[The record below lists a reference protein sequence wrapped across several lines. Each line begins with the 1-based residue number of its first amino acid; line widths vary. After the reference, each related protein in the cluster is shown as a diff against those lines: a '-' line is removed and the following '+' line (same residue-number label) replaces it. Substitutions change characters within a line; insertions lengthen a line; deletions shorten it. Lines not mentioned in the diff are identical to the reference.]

1 MQFEK
6 IFVSDCTRLKF
17 ETGIYICF
25 SVFSSSHKIKTSFPP
40 LVFSWM
46 ADSWQDSPPD
56 GSRLV
61 RLNDSVSGSKEPVH
75 SPTSRSLSSHRLR
88 PDCRRPVCMPTYS
101 DARMA
106 RVHLDS
112 AVGRALAL
120 QPSPNGLTSALPHT
134 SVHHHLPNVP
144 IGTSSIPSNSC
155 FRKPLLPPTSMHPRA
170 SALWLKLDEACEHT
184 FPSLGRLGMLS
195 RCGVPL

>member
-1 MQFEK
+1 
-6 IFVSDCTRLKF
+6 
-17 ETGIYICF
+17 
-25 SVFSSSHKIKTSFPP
+25 
-40 LVFSWM
+40 M
-46 ADSWQDSPPD
+46 AELPPD

-61 RLNDSVSGSKEPVH
+61 RLQCVRQQGATALTHLHLAP
-75 SPTSRSLSSHRLR
+75 SHRLLR

-120 QPSPNGLTSALPHT
+120 QPSPNGLTLALPHT

-144 IGTSSIPSNSC
+144 IGTSSIPVILASESRC
-155 FRKPLLPPTSMHPRA
+155 CRRQACTPARPLFGSSWTR
-170 SALWLKLDEACEHT
+170 
-184 FPSLGRLGMLS
+184 RVNILS
-195 RCGVPL
+195 RLWAGWVCSRAAECVLNQTNSPAHLW